1 MPQSNDDVASLA
13 ELLQTRNDVDVWKA
27 PSLAGREVHVH
38 LRPDVIEDFKAR
50 LDERSLAEI
59 AIITD
64 SQESIDNQSMCCGN
78 DKGLHDF
85 DNCYNTLEEIHR
97 ELYRLANA
105 HPSLAKVVDLG
116 KSHEERDMLGMTI
129 KRNASNTQGLI
140 FITCGIHAR
149 EWISPATCM
158 YLMRQLLNSTG
169 NDQEIADMLKTF
181 EWFFLS
187 VLNVDGYDFTHKEDR
202 LWRKNRRVLN
212 SSCIGVDLNRNFYS
226 VQWGTGKC
234 SKDLCCEVYPGD
246 RPFSEKESSNVA
258 NYLAKR
264 SSELVAFFDI
274 HSYSQ
279 MWLSPWGWK
288 DDMPTEYS
296 QMETLMS
303 AAADAIY
310 NTSGKQYYYGPTFS
324 TIYPTYGDTVDYVY
338 DKLNVVHSYG
348 LELRPGDDDPNGF
361 LLSACEII
369 PTGREIMA
377 ALKAITPI
385 LTKEKETVVEK
396 NRKEEKRREEKRRE
410 EKRREEKRREEKRRE
425 EKRREEKRREKKRR
439 ETENIARQ

>member
-187 VLNVDGYDFTHKEDR
+187 VLNVDGYDFTHK
-202 LWRKNRRVLN
+202 
-212 SSCIGVDLNRNFYS
+212 
-226 VQWGTGKC
+226 
-234 SKDLCCEVYPGD
+234 
-246 RPFSEKESSNVA
+246 
-258 NYLAKR
+258 
-264 SSELVAFFDI
+264 
-274 HSYSQ
+274 